1 MAEAVIQWP
10 ADLLTP
16 AECRPNV
23 NPFSR
28 SGGRTLGGLKPA
40 VRTDLGFWSIELLDI
55 PVHSRAQRRTWEAI
69 SQKLSGSAGLIA
81 VPAWSQDTAPY
92 VSGRFEPEIETPHSD
107 DSMFDDGTP
116 YTQGAISVVTDGV
129 TPVGA
134 TSIRLRIIN
143 AAADLVG
150 VRFSYQ
156 HALYKTGPVISVDGD
171 IWTLPIS
178 PTVRELIPA
187 GADLE
192 FDRPTCIC
200 RLENDRGMDGGV
212 DAVPFERR
220 SVSFVEAADYWST
233 L

>member
-1 MAEAVIQWP
+1 MVDVIQWP

-16 AECRPNV
+16 AECRPNM
-23 NPFSR
+23 NPFTR
-28 SGGRTLGGLKPA
+28 TGGRSLGGLQPA
-40 VRTDLGFWSIELLDI
+40 VRTDLGFWSIDLIDI
-55 PVHSRAQRRTWEAI
+55 PVHSIAQRRTWEAI
-69 SQKLSGSAGLIA
+69 SQKLSGAAGLIA
-81 VPAWSQDTAPY
+81 VPAWSQDVAPY
-92 VSGRFEPEIETPHSD
+92 ASGRFEPIIETEHSD
-107 DSMFDDGTP
+107 DTPFSDGTP

-150 VRFSYQ
+150 VRFSYH
-156 HALYKTGPVISVDGD
+156 HALYRTGPVLSINGD

-192 FDRPTCIC
+192 FDQPTCIC
-200 RLENDRGMDGGV
+200 RLAEDRGMDGGV

-220 SVSFVEAADYWST
+220 SVSFVEAADYWAN

>member
-1 MAEAVIQWP
+1 MADIIQWP

-16 AECRPNV
+16 AECRPNM
-23 NPFSR
+23 NPFTR
-28 SGGRTLGGLKPA
+28 SGGRSLGGLKPA

-92 VSGRFEPEIETPHSD
+92 VSGRFEPEITTPHSD

-116 YTQGAISVVTDGV
+116 YIQGAISVVTDGV

-150 VRFSYQ
+150 VRFSYE
-156 HALYKTGPVISVDGD
+156 HALYKTGPVISVNGD

-178 PTVRELIPA
+178 PTVRALIPA

-200 RLENDRGMDGGV
+200 RLESDRGMDGGV